1 MEASE
6 LHFWERKL
14 LALADEVT
22 ELQSR
27 LPANEDLWGSN
38 EFNIEHALK
47 AIQIALQVRFDLVG
61 PED

>member
-27 LPANEDLWGSN
+27 LPDDTSVWGANESN
-38 EFNIEHALK
+38 IWYALQK
-47 AIQIALQVRFDLVG
+47 IQEDLQVRFDLVG
-61 PED
+61 PEG